1 MAARDRKLIFL
12 SYSRADEALLERL
25 AEDLGSRGERVW
37 WDRLLEPGDDWR
49 VVTTQALAEAKALI
63 VILSPTSL
71 TSRFIREE
79 WATAM
84 AGSKRV
90 IPVLTNGVRPHDLPD
105 GLAQV
110 HAINVDEGYG
120 AAIDQI
126 ASAVRR
132 LERSAAPPIADE
144 IDLEAIVDQVAGR
157 VMERLAIDRSS
168 IAGSNEPVDKS
179 LVFVIT
185 SFEPDMEPAFDA
197 ISAAAVA
204 AGLRAER
211 VKDMPGDYRIT
222 DKILAG
228 IRQARIGR
236 SGPDP

>member
-1 MAARDRKLIFL
+1 M
-12 SYSRADEALLERL
+12 
-25 AEDLGSRGERVW
+25 
-37 WDRLLEPGDDWR
+37 
-49 VVTTQALAEAKALI
+49 TTQALAEAKALI

-71 TSRFIREE
+71 TSPFIRG
-79 WATAM
+79 
-84 AGSKRV
+84 AGHRDGGIEAGDSGPDER
-90 IPVLTNGVRPHDLPD
+90 RPPARSARWTCS
-105 GLAQV
+105 GP
-110 HAINVDEGYG
+110 INVDEGYG

-168 IAGSNEPVDKS
+168 IAGSNERVDEL

-197 ISAAAVA
+197 IWPP
-204 AGLRAER
+204 R
-211 VKDMPGDYRIT
+211 
-222 DKILAG
+222 
-228 IRQARIGR
+228 
-236 SGPDP
+236 